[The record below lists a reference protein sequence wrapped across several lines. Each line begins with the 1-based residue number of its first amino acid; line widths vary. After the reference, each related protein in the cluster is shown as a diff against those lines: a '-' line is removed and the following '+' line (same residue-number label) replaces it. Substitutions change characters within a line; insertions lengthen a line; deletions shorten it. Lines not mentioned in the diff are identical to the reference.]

1 MDTSQYE
8 NIPHSA
14 ILEMKRTHAHSHP
27 PLFREEL
34 LHQNILLQLDAASPA
49 SLTLDTILK
58 GIHVSST
65 QVSAEQV
72 EKALNDLQGKAL
84 IEIQTGV
91 LNASIKRYKLSPLGQ
106 HHANQYV
113 S

>member
-1 MDTSQYE
+1 MDTSQHE

-14 ILEMKRTHAHSHP
+14 ILEMKKTHSHP
-27 PLFREEL
+27 PLFQEEL

-49 SLTLDTILK
+49 SLTLDIILK

-72 EKALNDLQGKAL
+72 EKALNTLREKGL
-84 IEIQTGV
+84 IEIQAGA

-106 HHANQYV
+106 HHTSQYV